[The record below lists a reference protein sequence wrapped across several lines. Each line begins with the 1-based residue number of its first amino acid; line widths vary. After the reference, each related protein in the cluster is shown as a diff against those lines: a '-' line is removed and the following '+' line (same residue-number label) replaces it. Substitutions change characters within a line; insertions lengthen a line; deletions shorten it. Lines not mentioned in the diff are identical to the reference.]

1 MHLSFWS
8 LNWAFKLPVRLGAE
22 EEAQWQVLGQGTE
35 EARGTKSC
43 YIHRQETQGNSW
55 GRLKASSD
63 IPNLLQPAAAKKTKR
78 SEFIPQPLSWLP
90 DPETVDSAV
99 CERHCRPAALSP
111 PTATSVCFLL
121 PPPALLPSHPP
132 PSLLGPHLAPSLLP
146 HPPFSSIPPSS
157 PRSLLVA
164 LAGLLLTEE
173 PFDLRHPRCL
183 ALSRDKEGSCEGPRP
198 PEGRCPVEG
207 GGSWER
213 SIAGW
218 GHRSLRKGFWGRACS
233 AVGDAGLWGT
243 QQEAARLT
251 HPLLPALDTAEDAEP
266 GEEQKA

>member
-63 IPNLLQPAAAKKTKR
+63 IPNLLQP
-78 SEFIPQPLSWLP
+78 
-90 DPETVDSAV
+90 V
-99 CERHCRPAALSP
+99 
-111 PTATSVCFLL
+111 
-121 PPPALLPSHPP
+121 
-132 PSLLGPHLAPSLLP
+132 
-146 HPPFSSIPPSS
+146 
-157 PRSLLVA
+157 VA

-183 ALSRDKEGSCEGPRP
+183 A
-198 PEGRCPVEG
+198 
-207 GGSWER
+207 
-213 SIAGW
+213 
-218 GHRSLRKGFWGRACS
+218 
-233 AVGDAGLWGT
+233 
-243 QQEAARLT
+243 
-251 HPLLPALDTAEDAEP
+251 PLLPALDTAEDAEP